1 MELQSTWP
9 ETAEVTDETWAAARN
24 GCRQSQEVIFK
35 NNLKLVGLILK
46 KWRFHGTLDYDEVA
60 SAAQFGLYQSIERF
74 DPAKGK
80 FSTYATRYIR
90 GHLLDAVGTHN
101 RQTRRMQF
109 LTEIDT
115 KQLAARNERTEY
127 ERDEIDE
134 AHYFVDKLQPRS
146 ADILKRRFGIKPY
159 TKPQTMREVG
169 KSLNISKERVNQIE
183 KLALREVRR
192 MIETRRLSQ

>member
-1 MELQSTWP
+1 MGLQQPWP
-9 ETAEVTDETWAAARN
+9 ETAEITDETWAAARK

-115 KQLAARNERTEY
+115 KQLAARNEKTEY